1 MPPVRR
7 DFALLLGFA
16 GKHKDEV
23 THMPEDANFRTFYN
37 EGVNK
42 FQAIQNRVFWQDML
56 RHLTGRHS
64 ELLNF
69 DEVRSRLHLHEE
81 HYEGVR
87 DIPLE
92 NIVGSVGR
100 YKDFTATFLPKNSTL
115 KERWSRVY
123 ALANS
128 LEGPP
133 PIELYKVGDA
143 YFVRDGNH
151 RVSVAR
157 QLGAKTIQAH
167 VVALPTSVPLRPG
180 MSDQQMA
187 AAEAY
192 ANFLGE
198 TGLARAVPDHESIE
212 LTAPARYHELMG
224 HIFLHERVLE
234 KLWARALTTEEAT
247 ADWYHHIYKPAID
260 LIRKYDVLDLV
271 KGRKTQRTEGDLFL
285 WLMNVLL
292 ELRHQYG
299 EEAPVKSFSEAIAS
313 YLEAGHAPVPDALE
327 NEDDKS
333 VLLTRTQAMAEVRKS
348 RVQTQQSEDSSASDS
363 AIA

>member
-1 MPPVRR
+1 
-7 DFALLLGFA
+7 
-16 GKHKDEV
+16 
-23 THMPEDANFRTFYN
+23 MPEDATFRTFYN

-42 FQAIQNRVFWQDML
+42 FQAIQNRVFWQEML
-56 RHLTGRHS
+56 SHLTGRQS

-69 DEVRSRLHLHEE
+69 DEVRSRLRLHEE
-81 HYEGVR
+81 HYQGVQ

-100 YKDFTATFLPKNSTL
+100 YKDFTATFLPKNSNM

-128 LEGPP
+128 QEGPP

-167 VVALPTSVPLRPG
+167 VVALPTTVPLRPG
-180 MSDQQMA
+180 MSGQELA

-192 ANFLGE
+192 ANFLSE
-198 TGLARAVPDHESIE
+198 TGLTRAVPEHESIE

-247 ADWYHHIYKPAID
+247 ADWYHKIYKPAID
-260 LIRKYDVLDLV
+260 LIRKYEVLDIV

-285 WLMNVLL
+285 WLMNNLL
-292 ELRHQYG
+292 QLRHQYG
-299 EEAPVKSFSEAIAS
+299 EAAPVKSFSKAIAS
-313 YLEAGHAPVPDALE
+313 YLEAGRAPVPEQLE
-327 NEDDKS
+327 NEADKT
-333 VLLTRTQAMAEVRKS
+333 VLLTRTQAMAEVRK
-348 RVQTQQSEDSSASDS
+348 RRDQEQVAEDGSAGDS

>member
-1 MPPVRR
+1 MS
-7 DFALLLGFA
+7 
-16 GKHKDEV
+16 
-23 THMPEDANFRTFYN
+23 EDANFRTFYN
-37 EGVNK
+37 EGVYK
-42 FQAIQNRVFWQDML
+42 FQAIQNRVFWQEL
-56 RHLTGRHS
+56 LSHLTGRHS
-64 ELLNF
+64 ELMNF

-100 YKDFTATFLPKNSTL
+100 YKDFTATFLPKNSKL

-128 LEGPP
+128 QEGPP

-167 VVALPTSVPLRPG
+167 VVALPTTVPLRPG
-180 MSDQQMA
+180 MSEQQME

-192 ANFLGE
+192 ANFLDE
-198 TGLARAVPDHESIE
+198 TGLTRAVTDHESIE
-212 LTAPARYHELMG
+212 LTVPARYHELMG

-234 KLWARALTTEEAT
+234 KLWGRALTTEEVT
-247 ADWYHHIYKPAID
+247 ADWYHSIYKPAID

-271 KGRKTQRTEGDLFL
+271 RGRKTQRTEGDLFL

-299 EEAPVKSFSEAIAS
+299 EEAPVKSFSEAIVS
-313 YLEAGHAPVPDALE
+313 YLESGHAAVPDALE
-327 NEDDKS
+327 HEGDGS
-333 VLLTRTQAMAEVRKS
+333 VLLTRTQVMTELRK
-348 RVQTQQSEDSSASDS
+348 RRAQELGAEDSSETDS
-363 AIA
+363 AIT